1 MAPKKGEK
9 MSHNESERISC
20 LVEWCKESHP
30 ESDYLEDD
38 LWHSKSFGTY
48 DDGVR
53 GIIHIGVGESGGVFN
68 GREVLI
74 ETILM
79 NNAQDLRD
87 LAKDCLEAAEW
98 MEDNFTTPT
107 PLRLIG

>member
-9 MSHNESERISC
+9 MSHNESERRTC

-38 LWHSKSFGTY
+38 LFHSKAF
-48 DDGVR
+48 
-53 GIIHIGVGESGGVFN
+53 GVFDDSSLGVIKVGASQRGN
-68 GREVLI
+68 QFVDTEVLI
-74 ETILM
+74 ETLEM
-79 NNAQDLRD
+79 TTSKDLRE

-98 MEDNFTTPT
+98 MDENFTAPT